1 MQVMMT
7 MEEYKFLK
15 AQEERLNELKKLSY
29 NHKDHRR
36 YDFLTDEYVNDKI
49 TIDKSV
55 IKEILMKISDV
66 RINKET
72 EIIIEEN

>member
-15 AQEERLNELKKLSY
+15 AQEERMNELKNMALKC
-29 NHKDHRR
+29 KDHIH
-36 YDFLTDEYVNDKI
+36 YNFETDEYGDDKI
-49 TIDKSV
+49 TISKSV
-55 IKEILMKISDV
+55 LKDILKISGQ
-66 RINKET
+66 RITEET